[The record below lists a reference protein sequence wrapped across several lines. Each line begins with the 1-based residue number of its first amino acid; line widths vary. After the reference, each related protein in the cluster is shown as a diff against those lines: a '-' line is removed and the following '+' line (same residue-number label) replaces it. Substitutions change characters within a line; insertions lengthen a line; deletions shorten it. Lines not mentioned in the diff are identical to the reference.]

1 MRAAFRIGCDFAL
14 LTGLLVGLQAGGCA
28 GAAPVASPPGAGRTA
43 TALAGQAIDRGALRC
58 NDHRVWSTALGHEAQ
73 VVADEAVASL
83 RRAGIPLPDEA
94 LQPALKPLRSAMM
107 WGLVRSLIIA
117 GNHNNLSVIALPGLR
132 TAAGRPV
139 LLFRSGLTPRPE
151 RPDSCFASLV
161 GAGGVRHVV
170 NLYAGPMVTADLEAG
185 ERKTLEAR
193 GGRYFLAREA
203 PAKMA
208 RWRDDLRQSEGAAGR
223 KAAMA
228 AVAQLINEQIL
239 RPGGAAPLG
248 NVHVHCGGGMHRTG
262 MVVGVVDR
270 CLNGTPM
277 AEVARDYKRHVGW
290 ISAARPGGFEPDN
303 LRFIASFDCGLLLR
317 P

>member
-1 MRAAFRIGCDFAL
+1 MAASSRIPIAAL
-14 LTGLLVGLQAGGCA
+14 LVLQTSLLSFGCA
-28 GAAPVASPPGAGRTA
+28 GAPAVPAPAGAGRTDA
-43 TALAGQAIDRGALRC
+43 ALRAHGIGRVALLC
-58 NDHRVWSTALGHEAQ
+58 NDHRVWSAVLGHEAD
-73 VVADEAVASL
+73 VVAKEAVASL
-83 RRAGIPLPDEA
+83 RRSGVLLPEQA

-107 WGLVRSLIIA
+107 WGLVRALIIA
-117 GNHNNLSVIALPGLR
+117 GDNNNFSAVTLPTLR

-139 LLFRSGLTPRPE
+139 ILFRSGLTPHPDQA
-151 RPDSCFASLV
+151 DSCFASLV

-170 NLYAGPMVTADLEAG
+170 NLYAGPMVTADLEAS
-185 ERKTLEAR
+185 ERKALEAS

-203 PAKMA
+203 PAGMA
-208 RWRDDLRQSEGAAGR
+208 NWRDDLRHSEDTAGR
-223 KAAMA
+223 QAATA

-270 CLNGTPM
+270 CLNGTAM
-277 AEVARDYKRHVGW
+277 ATIAADYKRHVGW
-290 ISAARPGGFEPDN
+290 RSAAQPGGFEPDN
-303 LRFIASFDCGLLLR
+303 LRFIESFDCGLLAR